1 MIADIAAFAS
11 IGKMVLPMEAITL
24 RKHTLVEDLSDQLA
38 GAIRSGGL
46 AMDGLLP
53 SERHLA
59 EQFGVS
65 RPVVREATKRLE
77 FQGLVEVRQG
87 IGIRVTDRLHAPM
100 TSAARLLLP
109 EEGERLRQ
117 ALEVRATLEPEIAR
131 RAAERATAA
140 DRERL
145 RRLHRDLE
153 SARDLAAAMEADLA
167 FHREIARV
175 SENEIFGLMLDS
187 IADLGRESRRATMN
201 EAGVGRAVKQ
211 HAAVLKAILGGE
223 AKAAEKA
230 MRVHIESA
238 VSDLLAHGG
247 KGKK

>member
-1 MIADIAAFAS
+1 
-11 IGKMVLPMEAITL
+11 MEATVL
-24 RKHTLVEDLSDQLA
+24 RKHTLVEELSDRLA
-38 GAIRSGGL
+38 GEIRSGGL
-46 AMDGLLP
+46 AMNGLLP

-59 EQFGVS
+59 ERFGVS

-77 FQGLVEVRQG
+77 LQGLVEVRQG

-117 ALEVRATLEPEIAR
+117 ALEVRAILEPEIAR
-131 RAAERATAA
+131 RAAERAGPA

-145 RRLHRDLE
+145 QVLHHDLE
-153 SARDLAAAMEADLA
+153 LAADLAAAMEVDLA

-175 SENEIFGLMLDS
+175 SGNEIFGLMLDS
-187 IADLGRESRRATMN
+187 IADLGRESRRATMS

-211 HAAVLKAILGGE
+211 HAAVLGAILAGD
-223 AKAAEKA
+223 ANAAEKA

-247 KGKK
+247 KEKGK

>member
-1 MIADIAAFAS
+1 
-11 IGKMVLPMEAITL
+11 MEVTTL
-24 RKHTLVEDLSDQLA
+24 RKHTLVEDLSDRLA
-38 GAIRSGGL
+38 VAIRSGGL

-77 FQGLVEVRQG
+77 LQGLVEVRQG

-100 TSAARLLLP
+100 TNAARLLLP

-117 ALEVRATLEPEIAR
+117 ALEVRAILEPEIAR
-131 RAAERATAA
+131 RAAERANVA

-145 RRLHRDLE
+145 LRLHHDLE

-175 SENEIFGLMLDS
+175 SGNEIFGLMLDS
-187 IADLGRESRRATMN
+187 IADLGRESRRATMS

-211 HAAVLKAILGGE
+211 HAAVLEAILSGDAE
-223 AKAAEKA
+223 AAGKA
-230 MRVHIESA
+230 MRLHIESA
-238 VSDLLAHGG
+238 VSDLLAHRG
-247 KGKK
+247 KGKGK

>member
-1 MIADIAAFAS
+1 MSLAVI
-11 IGKMVLPMEAITL
+11 
-24 RKHTLVEDLSDQLA
+24 RKHTLVEEVSDRLA
-38 GAIRSGGL
+38 GAIRGGTL
-46 AMDGLLP
+46 AVDGLLP

-77 FQGLVEVRQG
+77 LQGLVEVRQG
-87 IGIRVTDRLHAPM
+87 IGMRVIDRLHTPV
-100 TSAARLLLP
+100 TSAALLLVP

-117 ALEVRATLEPEIAR
+117 ALEVRAILEPEIAR
-131 RAAERATAA
+131 RAAERAAEA

-145 RRLHRDLE
+145 RKLHDDLE
-153 SARDLAAAMEADLA
+153 RAADLTRAMEADLA

-175 SENEIFGLMLDS
+175 SGNGIFGLMLDS
-187 IADLGRESRRATMN
+187 IADLGRESRKATMS

-211 HAAVLKAILGGE
+211 HAAVLRGIVAGDP
-223 AKAAEKA
+223 KAAERA

-238 VSDLLAHGG
+238 VGDLLSHREREA
-247 KGKK
+247 KG